1 MRRKIFG
8 IDYNI
13 FLLGIVSLITD
24 VSSEM
29 ISPILPSFIIAIG
42 GAGIAIGLIGGIGDS
57 LSSIIRVISG
67 YLSDKKGERKKF
79 IFSGYLLSSISKL
92 FFPLSAHWSHIAVLK
107 PIERIGKGIRTPARD
122 ALIADLSKKT
132 KRGKSFGFHRMMD
145 TSGAIIGALLA
156 LLIILFLGLYST
168 IEEISILRIV
178 LFAAAIISFFALI
191 PLLFV
196 KEKKTQGKKGFKFL
210 IKLKGL
216 SKEFRSFVL
225 VTTFFALGNF
235 SYMFFILK
243 AQISFQEFFGI
254 NESIIIVIGLY
265 IIYNIF
271 YAVFS
276 IPIGSL
282 SDKIGRKKIIILGYA
297 IFALTC
303 LGFFLINTSIVYLAL
318 FALYG
323 LFYAFIEGTQRALAA
338 DLSNKQHGLALGT
351 YHTFNALAILPS
363 SIIAGV
369 IWDYYSPAY
378 TFLYGFIIGICAV
391 FLAIKLI
398 KE

>member
-1 MRRKIFG
+1 
-8 IDYNI
+8 
-13 FLLGIVSLITD
+13 
-24 VSSEM
+24 
-29 ISPILPSFIIAIG
+29 
-42 GAGIAIGLIGGIGDS
+42 
-57 LSSIIRVISG
+57 
-67 YLSDKKGERKKF
+67 
-79 IFSGYLLSSISKL
+79 
-92 FFPLSAHWSHIAVLK
+92 
-107 PIERIGKGIRTPARD
+107 
-122 ALIADLSKKT
+122 
-132 KRGKSFGFHRMMD
+132 
-145 TSGAIIGALLA
+145 
-156 LLIILFLGLYST
+156 
-168 IEEISILRIV
+168 
-178 LFAAAIISFFALI
+178 LI

-196 KEKKTQGKKGFKFL
+196 KEKKTEVKKGFKFL

-216 SKEFRSFVL
+216 SKEFRSFIL

-243 AQISFQEFFGI
+243 AQISFQKFFGI

-276 IPIGSL
+276 TPIGSL

-338 DLSNKQHGLALGT
+338 DLSDKQHGLAL
-351 YHTFNALAILPS
+351 NALAILPS

-369 IWDYYSPAY
+369 IWDYYSPTY